1 MAQIKSNSGHMT
13 SKGQRVIAVSGEMKN
28 IANDMIRLV
37 SNLSNSWE
45 SGAATALIS
54 KFRKLQDDFEDL
66 RELTVKYGKV
76 ATENAQDYDRGDT
89 NVNRMTN
96 DLPTDF

>member
-1 MAQIKSNSGHMT
+1 MAQIRSNSGHMT
-13 SKGQRVIAVSGEMKN
+13 AKGQRVIAVSGEMKN
-28 IANDMIRLV
+28 IANDMMRV
-37 SNLSNSWE
+37 VTNLSNSWE
-45 SGAATALIS
+45 SGAATALIA

-89 NVNRMTN
+89 NVNRITN